1 MDVCKTTTWMRGT
14 ILDPRA
20 AERWG
25 AITSESSDVRSLRRR
40 LSLDRAPDPD
50 PQHASI
56 RVSEEVL
63 SVISF
68 AMPPAGNQSRVP
80 G

>member
-1 MDVCKTTTWMRGT
+1 MDVCKTTTWMRRT

-25 AITSESSDVRSLRRR
+25 AITSESSDVRSLRR

-50 PQHASI
+50 PQRASI

-63 SVISF
+63 GVISF
-68 AMPPAGNQSRVP
+68 AMPLAATKRCIRD
-80 G
+80 